1 MAQKNFYI
9 DGALAGQAGY
19 VEINQ
24 DLHLNGTL
32 KLNGM
37 DLFVSDG
44 THASSGA
51 TTMGIADLADVDM
64 SNASNGDSLVYN
76 ASTQSFELASVSG
89 SSSGSSTNVSNVPLS
104 GLYNVA
110 ISNVADGDIIHYDSA
125 NSKWVNTAQAASR
138 TQYMGFVK
146 LGNTPTWH
154 GDTGMSVARVSQGVY
169 KVTFPTGYSN
179 VDDYMVQV
187 QYQASNAQNMVTVSK
202 SNSNVTFSV
211 YQESTGNYVDS
222 GELVIVLTNL

>member
-1 MAQKNFYI
+1 MSERKFII
-9 DGALAGQAGY
+9 DNGFSTDADS
-19 VEINQ
+19 EITGN
-24 DLHLNGTL
+24 L
-32 KLNGM
+32 
-37 DLFVSDG
+37 
-44 THASSGA
+44 
-51 TTMGIADLADVDM
+51 
-64 SNASNGDSLVYN
+64 
-76 ASTQSFELASVSG
+76 SVSG
-89 SSSGSSTNVSNVPLS
+89 TVDASALTVNGSPLS
-104 GLYNVA
+104 
-110 ISNVADGDIIHYDSA
+110 S
-125 NSKWVNTAQAASR
+125 SR

-154 GDTGMSVARVSQGVY
+154 GDTGMSVSRVSQGVY
-169 KVTFPTGYSN
+169 KVTIPGNYSN